1 MTTVMNAVM
10 PLVLN
15 RRAQAALAVLAAL
28 AAGLLLGP
36 GEVAAIPRGP
46 S

>member
-1 MTTVMNAVM
+1 MTTMMNAVM

-15 RRAQAALAVLAAL
+15 RRAQAAVAVLTAL

-36 GEVAAIPRGP
+36 GEAAAEWRA
-46 S
+46 SY

>member
-15 RRAQAALAVLAAL
+15 HRAQAVVAVLAAL
-28 AAGLLLGP
+28 AAGMLLGP
-36 GEVAAIPRGP
+36 EEAVAGFRYTP
-46 S
+46 